1 MDLVGVLTSWF
12 SNITFIAE
20 DLGYTTPEVAKLLAD
35 SGLPGM
41 KVLQF
46 AFDAHGDSDYL
57 PHSCPFNSSMYIGT
71 HDNDTV
77 KGWLKVTKKADREFA
92 RKYVHIT
99 DDEGWCYGLIRA
111 GMASPS
117 NLFVMQMQDILELPG
132 DCRMNT
138 PGIPMG
144 NWSWRMLPD
153 AATPEHAKRL
163 KELVK
168 LYRR

>member
-1 MDLVGVLTSWF
+1 
-12 SNITFIAE
+12 ITFIAE
-20 DLGYTTPEVAKLLAD
+20 DLGYTTPEVAKLLSD
-35 SGLPGM
+35 SRLPGM

-57 PHSCPFNSSMYIGT
+57 PHCCPFNSSMYIGT

-77 KGWLKVTKKADREFA
+77 KGWLKSTKRADKEYA
-92 RKYVHIT
+92 RKYAHIT
-99 DDEGWCYGLIRA
+99 EDEGWCYGMIRT

-153 AATPEHAKRL
+153 AITPELPKRL

-168 LYRR
+168 IYRR